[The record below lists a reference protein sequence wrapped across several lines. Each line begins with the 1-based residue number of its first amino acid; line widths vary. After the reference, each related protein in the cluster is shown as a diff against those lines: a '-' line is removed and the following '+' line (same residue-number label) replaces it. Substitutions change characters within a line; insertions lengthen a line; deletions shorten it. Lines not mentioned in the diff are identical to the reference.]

1 MAAHV
6 AAGATGRTSPHAGD
20 DLAHLSA
27 PELVARY
34 QQGDRRALVELVPR
48 MRESVI
54 GHIAHH
60 LSDPSDVED
69 LAHDVLAHALAHLD
83 AVDPGRGLWPW
94 LVAMAN
100 NRIIDH
106 HRQYDT
112 ANTRVD
118 DIRVRETLVP
128 STRARA
134 EDAFETVELREQR
147 RTLFRM
153 LRHLAPRQRAALVL
167 HAVHGWNADQIA
179 ELLGTNRNNVHQLLA
194 RARGRA
200 RREYLSL
207 TGGHRPWV
215 VVPWP
220 LLWARDRIRRALQR
234 SRDTVTELQ
243 GALPA
248 AGESMTTAASMAVAV
263 AVAAGVAW
271 VGGPPAAD
279 AAPPHH
285 ALASMDAAAAGLIEG
300 PADGAYSTADPAST
314 AMSAGRP
321 VASDALP
328 APTTDT
334 APATAQQNDDRTSD
348 ASDSLTAPA
357 VRSPDPTVGAHA
369 GTSDSDEFE
378 DGKALDL
385 HADVKTDPDNGP
397 SGPNVSYDKN
407 CSTATGPAE
416 CDAMDAAEGD
426 TSLER
431 VRDDS
436 SSTVAS
442 SDGSTDEDVDE
453 TTSDMQEDAE
463 TFDVL
468 TEDNCGLDDG
478 VETVCDEA
486 EDPSF

>member
-20 DLAHLSA
+20 DLTHLSA

-34 QQGDRRALVELVPR
+34 QQGDRHALMELVPR

-54 GHIAHH
+54 GHIAHR
-60 LSDPSDVED
+60 LSDPSEVED
-69 LAHDVLAHALAHLD
+69 LAHDVLAHALAHLE
-83 AVDPGRGLWPW
+83 AVDPDRGLWPW
-94 LVAMAN
+94 LMAMAN

-118 DIRVRETLVP
+118 DVRVAETLVP

-207 TGGHRPWV
+207 TGGHRPWA

-234 SRDTVTELQ
+234 SRDVVTEWQ

-248 AGESMTTAASMAVAV
+248 AGESVTTAASMAVAV
-263 AVAAGVAW
+263 AVVAS
-271 VGGPPAAD
+271 VSVISGGPDAAD
-279 AAPPHH
+279 AAEPPQRAAVSHTAEVAWTSEPVTILGTTGEDRPSSTDVLPRADDTPSRAH
-285 ALASMDAAAAGLIEG
+285 VPSPSDPESGDLLDEPGPTVQSPQTNLETGESERYDDGRTLDAEIALAPDEDEDAG
-300 PADGAYSTADPAST
+300 GA
-314 AMSAGRP
+314 
-321 VASDALP
+321 
-328 APTTDT
+328 
-334 APATAQQNDDRTSD
+334 
-348 ASDSLTAPA
+348 SL
-357 VRSPDPTVGAHA
+357 
-369 GTSDSDEFE
+369 
-378 DGKALDL
+378 
-385 HADVKTDPDNGP
+385 
-397 SGPNVSYDKN
+397 DKN
-407 CSTATGPAE
+407 CSTASGPVV
-416 CDAMDAAEGD
+416 CDTVDATEGD
-426 TSLER
+426 SAFER
-431 VRDDS
+431 TEDKATEAEEI
-436 SSTVAS
+436 TV
-442 SDGSTDEDVDE
+442 STDDTSQTVDE
-453 TTSDMQEDAE
+453 SEDDA
-463 TFDVL
+463 DDWDLL
-468 TEDNCGLDDG
+468 TDDNCGLDDA
-478 VETVCDEA
+478 VETVCESA
-486 EDPSF
+486 EDPADAS

>member
-60 LSDPSDVED
+60 LSDPSEVED
-69 LAHDVLAHALAHLD
+69 LAHDVLAHALAHLE
-83 AVDPGRGLWPW
+83 AVDADRGLWPW

-112 ANTRVD
+112 AHTRVD
-118 DIRVRETLVP
+118 DVRVRETLVP

-167 HAVHGWNADQIA
+167 HAVHGWDADQIA

-207 TGGHRPWV
+207 TGGHRPWA

-234 SRDTVTELQ
+234 TRDTVTEWQ

-248 AGESMTTAASMAVAV
+248 AGESVSAAASMAVTV
-263 AVAAGVAW
+263 AVVAGMTWAG
-271 VGGPPAAD
+271 GGPPSAEASPGPSSERVHAMGALDELRLEALARQDAGGLAASD
-279 AAPPHH
+279 VQGSPVSDGSSGLSRAEEEMGDSEAPP
-285 ALASMDAAAAGLIEG
+285 EG
-300 PADGAYSTADPAST
+300 SGPGTS
-314 AMSAGRP
+314 
-321 VASDALP
+321 LP
-328 APTTDT
+328 EPGV
-334 APATAQQNDDRTSD
+334 SG
-348 ASDSLTAPA
+348 
-357 VRSPDPTVGAHA
+357 PTVGEPAKA
-369 GTSDSDEFE
+369 TIETRDSDEFE
-378 DGKALDL
+378 DGQHTAIDVEV
-385 HADVKTDPDNGP
+385 ADGSVVHTDGDTDCSRDYTRPACHPEDSVDDTTTETTDTGGTESDANELSGSSSDDAPDDDDVDNA
-397 SGPNVSYDKN
+397 VSNEMDSTLTDDN
-407 CSTATGPAE
+407 CSLDPTVGE
-416 CDAMDAAEGD
+416 VCEAA
-426 TSLER
+426 
-431 VRDDS
+431 
-436 SSTVAS
+436 
-442 SDGSTDEDVDE
+442 DEV
-453 TTSDMQEDAE
+453 
-463 TFDVL
+463 
-468 TEDNCGLDDG
+468 
-478 VETVCDEA
+478 
-486 EDPSF
+486 